1 MKEKEVKE
9 LLEGNWSVAAFDPN
23 ATAADDDE
31 NVSGRKNEESII
43 EPTAEASISQGNYQ
57 AEAMSDSRL
66 SVMQST
72 QSLSQYTDEEYITNT
87 TAEVFSTPQGY
98 YQDEATLDPRLF
110 VMQSTHMP
118 SQHTGRYGMPASQNL
133 VSMGVHQNLPSGYE
147 GIIPG
152 RLQYNEAF
160 SGHLLSD
167 SADSSGGAL
176 PSNILMTRHNLN
188 VHPQFQGYALWG
200 MHQQGPAMQTHSQG
214 NISQGRNPTNAFQL
228 TQGMLPFHGQI
239 YHGTVDNILHRF
251 LSNTQQGV
259 SNYRNAFQL
268 AGSNEQHSHVPSTTS
283 GSMLQYYHTGRDY
296 RPRSSQLQTGSGND
310 RTVGLQSSDSHQ
322 GAQIRYNTIPSDMQT
337 SSHGQNLSAPLLI
350 NKASATVSSARTST
364 EPLWQSSVHPSPTM
378 GPSGTYNL
386 TDQYVQVGSHH
397 TGQAAM
403 SSHPAEA
410 NPETSITDAIS
421 LLLGSSKDTVQ
432 PSIRSHPSS
441 TPNTQKTATK
451 SPRDRSGSALQKSPY
466 TRVPGQRLAK
476 MKPPASHSSQQYVST
491 DQSGGALQKSPHTE
505 VPGRRLEEVTPSA
518 SHSSQQ
524 LVSTYHI
531 RAEDPLP
538 KLVGHKCQLCN
549 IDLGLRPNGSSSSYQ
564 NLPKC
569 AILPC
574 GHCYHDDCL
583 VGIFGSPE
591 RGQDPPCFF
600 CSEDKAPSNR

>member
-9 LLEGNWSVAAFDPN
+9 LLEGKWSVAAFDPN

-31 NVSGRKNEESII
+31 NVSGCKNEVSII
-43 EPTAEASISQGNYQ
+43 EPTAEASISQDNYQ
-57 AEAMSDSRL
+57 AEAMSGSRL

-72 QSLSQYTDEEYITNT
+72 QSLSQYTDEESITNT

-98 YQDEATLDPRLF
+98 YQAEATLDPRLF

-118 SQHTGRYGMPASQNL
+118 SQHTGRYGMASSQNL
-133 VSMGVHQNLPSGYE
+133 LNMGVHQNLPSGYE

-152 RLQYNEAF
+152 RLQYNEAL

-176 PSNILMTRHNLN
+176 LSNVLMSQHNLN
-188 VHPQFQGYALWG
+188 VPPQFQSYALWG
-200 MHQQGPAMQTHSQG
+200 THQQDPAMQTHSQG
-214 NISQGRNPTNAFQL
+214 NTSHGRNLTNAFQL
-228 TQGMLPFHGQI
+228 TQGMSPFHGQI
-239 YHGTVDNILHRF
+239 YHGTVDIIPHRF

-268 AGSNEQHSHVPSTTS
+268 AGSNMQHSHVPSTTG

-322 GAQIRYNTIPSDMQT
+322 GAQIRYNTVPSNMQT
-337 SSHGQNLSAPLLI
+337 PSHGQNFSAPLLI
-350 NKASATVSSARTST
+350 NKASATVSSARST

-410 NPETSITDAIS
+410 NPETSTSDGIS
-421 LLLGSSKDTVQ
+421 LQLGSSKDTMQ

-466 TRVPGQRLAK
+466 TRVPVQRLEK
-476 MKPPASHSSQQYVST
+476 MQPPASHSSQQYVST
-491 DQSGGALQKSPHTE
+491 DQSGSALQKSPYTR
-505 VPGRRLEEVTPSA
+505 VPGQRLAKMMPSA

-524 LVSTYHI
+524 YVSTDHI

-549 IDLGLRPNGSSSSYQ
+549 IDLGLEPNGSRSSYQ

-574 GHCYHDDCL
+574 GHCYHNDCL

-591 RGQDPPCFF
+591 RGQDPPCFL